1 VIIAVLPW
9 FALAVLPVLCLCF
22 KVQKFYRPASRDLQR
37 LESLSRSP
45 IFAHFSET
53 LNGVATLRA
62 LNKQAQWV
70 QVYAARID
78 ARNKAYYYLQ
88 VSDTTIYSAC
98 MRAPLQ
104 CMLLFAVYS
113 F

>member
-1 VIIAVLPW
+1 MIIAVLPW
-9 FALAVLPVLCLCF
+9 FALAVLPVLFLCY
-22 KVQKFYRPASRDLQR
+22 KVQEFYRPASRDLQR

-62 LNKQAQWV
+62 LNKQAQWI
-70 QVYAARID
+70 QVHTARID

-88 VSDTTIYSAC
+88 VTSHAIVYAYTCKLHVLRYTIG
-98 MRAPLQ
+98 R
-104 CMLLFAVYS
+104 
-113 F
+113 